1 MENKFNYQ
9 IITEKDENGRHI
21 PDYDKLIANA
31 SCEEEA
37 AEWRSAKEHK
47 YHPTFNLI
55 VCMKMT
61 CGHWEIF
68 QSIVNYC
75 HDLDDELEM
84 LYRLSLKSKCTH
96 CICHW

>member
-37 AEWRSAKEHK
+37 AKWRNAKEH
-47 YHPTFNLI
+47 L
-55 VCMKMT
+55 
-61 CGHWEIF
+61 
-68 QSIVNYC
+68 
-75 HDLDDELEM
+75 
-84 LYRLSLKSKCTH
+84 
-96 CICHW
+96 CISPFGCFFFA